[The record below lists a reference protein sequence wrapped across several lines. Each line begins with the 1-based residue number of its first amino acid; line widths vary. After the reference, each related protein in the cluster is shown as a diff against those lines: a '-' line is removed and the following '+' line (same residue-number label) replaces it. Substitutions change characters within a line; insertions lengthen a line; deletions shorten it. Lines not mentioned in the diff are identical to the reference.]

1 MRETRRLDRPLITL
15 KEGEA
20 ERRSMSA
27 PPLSS
32 VGNCCPFF
40 IIIFSLLSEWR
51 RTNRLLSP
59 EFRSAFT
66 RAELLFGVQKSLTIR
81 DTGETFIRDFFM
93 IASAFTQA

>member
-1 MRETRRLDRPLITL
+1 MREKRRLDRPFITL

-32 VGNCCPFF
+32 VGNGCPFF
-40 IIIFSLLSEWR
+40 YNNFLVAKRMR
-51 RTNRLLSP
+51 RTNRLLSR

-66 RAELLFGVQKSLTIR
+66 RAELLFGVQKSLTVR